1 MTVNGRYL
9 VVGLVTC
16 CVIAGAGLIYTQN
29 YAYYQNVTV
38 SNSIEMEEDM
48 GRGGSTVA
56 TEIRLTRLV
65 GGIPES
71 IPVSGFTGID
81 ARTSPLKFRGCFVS
95 EHSLEQLKRR
105 YVQAD
110 HAVPLRPPAWFD
122 CFDVKRLTE
131 DLATGDAVAF
141 LGEREIAPGVDRL
154 VAVYP
159 DQRAFAW
166 HQFNQDS
173 QE

>member
-16 CVIAGAGLIYTQN
+16 CIIAGAGLVYTQN
-29 YAYYQNVTV
+29 YAYYQNVTL
-38 SNSIEMEEDM
+38 NSSIDM
-48 GRGGSTVA
+48 DENLRRGGSTVA
-56 TEIRLTRLV
+56 TDIRLTSLA
-65 GGIPES
+65 GGVPES
-71 IPVSGFTGID
+71 ISVSGFTGID

-95 EHSLEQLKRR
+95 EQSLEQLKRR

-122 CFDVKRLTE
+122 CFDVKQLTE

>member
-1 MTVNGRYL
+1 MTVNGKYL
-9 VVGLVTC
+9 VCGLAAC

-29 YAYYQNVTV
+29 YAYYQSVTANSSMDV
-38 SNSIEMEEDM
+38 SDDEGHNGSI
-48 GRGGSTVA
+48 VA
-56 TEIRLTRLV
+56 TDIRLTSLA
-65 GGIPES
+65 GGILEP
-71 IPVSGFTGID
+71 IPVSRFFGID

-95 EHSLEQLKRR
+95 EHSLEQLKQR

-131 DLATGDAVAF
+131 DLAAGNAIAF

-166 HQFNQDS
+166 HQLNQDG

>member
-1 MTVNGRYL
+1 MVVNGKYL
-9 VVGLVTC
+9 VGGLAAC
-16 CVIAGAGLIYTQN
+16 CVVAGAGLIYTQN

-38 SNSIEMEEDM
+38 NGSIDLS
-48 GRGGSTVA
+48 GDDDRVGSMIA
-56 TEIRLTRLV
+56 TEIRLTSLAEGV
-65 GGIPES
+65 PEAVT
-71 IPVSGFTGID
+71 VSGFSGID
-81 ARTSPLKFRGCFVS
+81 AGTSPLKFRGCFVIG
-95 EHSLEQLKRR
+95 HSLEQLKQR
-105 YVQAD
+105 YAQAD

-122 CFDVKRLTE
+122 CFDVERLTE
-131 DLATGDAVAF
+131 DLAAGNAVAF

-166 HQFNQDS
+166 HQFSQDG